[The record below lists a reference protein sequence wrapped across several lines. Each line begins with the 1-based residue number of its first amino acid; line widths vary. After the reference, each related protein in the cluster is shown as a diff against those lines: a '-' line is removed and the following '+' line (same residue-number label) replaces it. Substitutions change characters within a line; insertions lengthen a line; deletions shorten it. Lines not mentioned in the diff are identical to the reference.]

1 MAGALHL
8 DAYRQFVAD
17 LVRARHEAQLS
28 QAKLATILDKPPS
41 FVAKYERCERRL
53 DLVEALVIL
62 KALNVDADTFVQ
74 HIQESLP
81 GHL

>member
-8 DAYRQFVAD
+8 DAYRQFVAN

-28 QAKLATILDKPPS
+28 QAKLAILLNKPPS
-41 FVAKYERCERRL
+41 FVAKYELCERRL

-62 KALNVDADTFVQ
+62 KALKVDSHDFIVRTQ
-74 HIQESLP
+74 SDLP
-81 GHL
+81 NHL